1 MTDAHSLFA
10 FVVASTLLIIVP
22 GPSVLFVISRGVA
35 LGRRAAL
42 LTVAGNSAGAF
53 AQVIVVA
60 AGLGALLERSAVL
73 FDAIRLLGAAYLV
86 YLGVQMVRHRREGS
100 ALPDVTLVRSSR
112 HIVREGFVVGVTNP
126 KLMVFLSAVL
136 PQFVAPGS
144 APVPLQLL
152 ALGAVFV
159 AIAMVLDGCWG
170 FAAGTARTWL
180 SAKPQRLERLGGAGG
195 LVVMGLGVR
204 VAMTG
209 RHD

>member
-100 ALPDVTLVRSSR
+100 ALPDVTLAIGRASC
-112 HIVREGFVVGVTNP
+112 RERVGQYVCIT
-126 KLMVFLSAVL
+126 VL
-136 PQFVAPGS
+136 
-144 APVPLQLL
+144 
-152 ALGAVFV
+152 
-159 AIAMVLDGCWG
+159 
-170 FAAGTARTWL
+170 AG
-180 SAKPQRLERLGGAGG
+180 
-195 LVVMGLGVR
+195 
-204 VAMTG
+204 
-209 RHD
+209 

>member
-86 YLGVQMVRHRREGS
+86 YLGVQMVRHRRDRKS
-100 ALPDVTLVRSSR
+100 TRLNSS
-112 HIVREGFVVGVTNP
+112 H
-126 KLMVFLSAVL
+126 
-136 PQFVAPGS
+136 
-144 APVPLQLL
+144 
-152 ALGAVFV
+152 
-159 AIAMVLDGCWG
+159 
-170 FAAGTARTWL
+170 
-180 SAKPQRLERLGGAGG
+180 
-195 LVVMGLGVR
+195 
-204 VAMTG
+204 
-209 RHD
+209 